1 VQQRSILT
9 QEAILE
15 AFVRLLVEKGY
26 SSLTMRDI
34 ALVAGVGVG
43 TLYEYFPGKRSIA
56 AHCIQQ
62 RFLNVGVWMK
72 AWIVEVQGKPL
83 LEVMQYLLDC
93 LLDVHTRQVEEW
105 SALILLERQISDKQA
120 FHVLYLKIEDIW
132 GMAFRASCDLDQYS
146 GKLPAFVHAAV
157 YGVLYQTLMLA
168 PQKMKNPEFS
178 TQLKALVMGYLQIP
192 SC

>member
-1 VQQRSILT
+1 MLT
-9 QEAILE
+9 QGAILE

-62 RFLNVGVWMK
+62 RFLNVGVCMEV
-72 AWIVEVQGKPL
+72 WIVEMQGRPL
-83 LEVMQYLLDC
+83 LEVTRYLLDR
-93 LLDVHTRQVEEW
+93 LIELHAKQVEEW

-120 FHVLYLKIEDIW
+120 YQTLYFKIEDIW
-132 GMAFRASCDLDQYS
+132 GMAFRVSCDLHQYPA
-146 GKLPAFVHAAV
+146 KLPEFVHATV
-157 YGVLYQTLMLA
+157 YGVLYQALMLT
-168 PQKMKNPEFS
+168 PEKLKNPEFS